1 MLVTTNMGPECAAA
15 KHLEKMISEAPNGI
29 GEPVLA
35 DESQMLGMF
44 IALNEKAA
52 GGIVPH

>member
-1 MLVTTNMGPECAAA
+1 MLVTTSMGPECAAA